1 MMMFA
6 GIATQISSLVWKTFG
21 YLIYVYTGSDYGFF
35 HLIYL
40 FMHSI
45 SESLVIGLIIL
56 IGYGWTINYNNI
68 QDSDLYVPISKLIV
82 INVVACVAFMNAVLT
97 LLTKIQSGIHDRH
110 HMFDNITGYVIIGFR
125 LLLLIIFMGGAINT
139 YYKSSEKVKK
149 FFAIFILFGGIYVA
163 ALPFIVI
170 IGNTMVKAK
179 DRH

>member
-1 MMMFA
+1 MMFA

-21 YLIYVYTGSDYGFF
+21 YLIYVYTGSDYGLF

-40 FMHSI
+40 LMHSI

-56 IGYGWTINYNNI
+56 IGYGWTINYNTI
-68 QDSDLYVPISKLIV
+68 QDSDLYIPISKLFLIKIV
-82 INVVACVAFMNAVLT
+82 GCVAFMNAVLT

-110 HMFDNITGYVIIGFR
+110 HMFDNVTGYVIIGFR
-125 LLLLIIFMGGAINT
+125 LILLVIFIGGAINT
-139 YYKSSEKVKK
+139 YSKSREKVKK
-149 FFAIFILFGGIYVA
+149 FFALFIIFGTIYVA
-163 ALPFIVI
+163 ALPIIVL